1 MKLIFR
7 HQAYQTR
14 AVESVVDCFKGQP
27 NTLGINYRIDP
38 DQVEQETTA
47 EFGYERPGFK
57 NAGISIPEQQFL
69 EMETGIGKIYCYDTL
84 LPSQPPASSLLFS
97 LSPQRT
103 QSYTEE
109 G

>member
-47 EFGYERPGFK
+47 EFGYERPGPKKAEF
-57 NAGISIPEQQFL
+57 SIREQQFL
-69 EMETGIGKIYCYDTL
+69 EMETGIGKIYCYDKL
-84 LPSQPPASSLLFS
+84 LPLL
-97 LSPQRT
+97 QTVHR
-103 QSYTEE
+103 
-109 G
+109 